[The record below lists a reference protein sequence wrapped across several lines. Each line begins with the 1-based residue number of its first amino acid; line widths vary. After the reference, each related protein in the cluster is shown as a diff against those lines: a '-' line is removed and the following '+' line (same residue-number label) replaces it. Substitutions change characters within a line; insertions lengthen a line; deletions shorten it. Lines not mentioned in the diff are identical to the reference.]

1 MLSSLLALLFV
12 FGLLGGALFLLRRW
26 GQPSAKGQHLEVVET
41 VALGPGKS
49 LSLVAVGNKSFLL
62 AATNDRISLVSEL
75 QASDLKIEVDLLANE
90 PDTIAGFKAAGF
102 KTAGFK
108 TAGFKTAGFN
118 IAALNAAAKGSRG
131 ARMPAGYL
139 RSFRAVLSR
148 RLQRHSDSR
157 VATGRT

>member
-26 GQPSAKGQHLEVVET
+26 GQPSAKGQHREVVET

-49 LSLVAVGNKSFLL
+49 LSLVGVGNKSFLL

-75 QASDLKIEVDLLANE
+75 QASDLKIEADLLANE
-90 PDTIAGFKAAGF
+90 PDTIAGFNAAGF
-102 KTAGFK
+102 KTPGF
-108 TAGFKTAGFN
+108 T
-118 IAALNAAAKGSRG
+118 IAAIDAAAKGSRG

-157 VATGRT
+157 EATGRT

>member
-108 TAGFKTAGFN
+108 TAGFN

-131 ARMPAGYL
+131 ARMLAGYL

>member
-102 KTAGFK
+102 KTAGF
-108 TAGFKTAGFN
+108 N

-139 RSFRAVLSR
+139 RSFSAVLSR
-148 RLQRHSDSR
+148 LLQRPSNSR
-157 VATGRT
+157 VVTGRT